1 MSEDKRPGWL
11 LRKMF
16 GTKEEPRPAPVP
28 VQPPDPKPPSA
39 GTLAPAPQPVPE
51 PVVAPVAPPP
61 ESPASFSEGQP
72 DFATAATDVSHVP
85 PPPGEPGTG
94 TPDKNAV
101 PDELEG
107 ADLQPVEGAEE
118 RPPAGTAGDDPNR
131 GAEAADT
138 TTQAFAPEP
147 AQAPDLPSEPVQVPD
162 LKLEPEVAAQI
173 FMPEPD
179 AAAEEPKRGWWS
191 RLTGGMKRTS
201 SALTERVT
209 GLFTKRKLDADTLEE
224 LEDALIQADFGIET
238 AMRISEAVG
247 KGRYEKGI
255 SPDAVR
261 EILATEVERALTP
274 VAIPFSIDTTKKPFV
289 ILMIGVNGAGKTT
302 TIGKLAMKL
311 KAEGHSLML
320 AAGDTFRAAAIEQ
333 LKVWGQ
339 RTQTPVIAR
348 AQGADAAGLAFDA
361 YEAARAQGTDVLLID
376 TAGRLQNKAGLMA
389 ELEKILR
396 VIRKIDPEAPHAVLL
411 VLDATVGQNALS
423 QVELF
428 SKAAN
433 VTGLVMTKLDG
444 TARGGILVALAAKF
458 GLPVHFI
465 GVGEGVED
473 LEPFEARDFA
483 RAIAGLD
490 AI

>member
-11 LRKMF
+11 LRRMF
-16 GTKEEPRPAPVP
+16 GKKEEAWPPEPVP
-28 VQPPDPKPPSA
+28 VQPPDPKPVRAHETIARPETVA
-39 GTLAPAPQPVPE
+39 VPE
-51 PVVAPVAPPP
+51 AVATPEPASEIVASPPFD
-61 ESPASFSEGQP
+61 SPASPSEGQP
-72 DFATAATDVSHVP
+72 DFATAADDVSHIPLPVS
-85 PPPGEPGTG
+85 EPAA
-94 TPDKNAV
+94 DDSSRNAV
-101 PDELEG
+101 PDEIEG
-107 ADLQPVEGAEE
+107 ADLQPIAGAEE
-118 RPPAGTAGDDPNR
+118 RPPAGTAGDDPER
-131 GAEAADT
+131 GTEPADT
-138 TTQAFAPEP
+138 TTQAFTPLAAPEP
-147 AQAPDLPSEPVQVPD
+147 EPEPVS
-162 LKLEPEVAAQI
+162 EATQI
-173 FMPEPD
+173 FMPEPE
-179 AAAEEPKRGWWS
+179 AEAEGSKRGWWS

-224 LEDALIQADFGIET
+224 LEDALIQADFGVET

-247 KGRYEKGI
+247 KGRYEKGL
-255 SPDAVR
+255 SPEAVR

-274 VAIPFSIDTTKKPFV
+274 VAIPFSIDATKKPFV

-302 TIGKLAMKL
+302 TIGKLALKL

-339 RTQTPVIAR
+339 RTGTPVIAR

-361 YEAARAQGTDVLLID
+361 YEAARKAGTDVLLID

-396 VIRKIDPEAPHAVLL
+396 VIRKIDAEAPHAVLL

-428 SKAAN
+428 SKAAQ

-444 TARGGILVALAAKF
+444 TARGGILVALAARF

-490 AI
+490 KG

>member
-16 GTKEEPRPAPVP
+16 GTKEEERPAPVP
-28 VQPPDPKPPSA
+28 VQPPDPKPVA
-39 GTLAPAPQPVPE
+39 KTIVE
-51 PVVAPVAPPP
+51 PVVEPAALPVD
-61 ESPASFSEGQP
+61 SPASLSEGQP

-85 PPPGEPGTG
+85 PPPGEPGEG
-94 TPDKNAV
+94 TPDKNAI

-118 RPPAGTAGDDPNR
+118 RPPAGTAGDDPAR
-131 GAEAADT
+131 GAKAADT
-138 TTQAFAPEP
+138 TSQAFAPEP
-147 AQAPDLPSEPVQVPD
+147 AQAVP
-162 LKLEPEVAAQI
+162 LAPRPELEPEVSTQI

-179 AAAEEPKRGWWS
+179 AASEEPTRGWWS

-238 AMRISEAVG
+238 ATRISEAVG

-261 EILATEVERALTP
+261 EILAAEVERALAP
-274 VAIPFSIDTTKKPFV
+274 VAIPFRIDTSKKPFV

-302 TIGKLAMKL
+302 TIGKLALKL

-361 YEAARAQGTDVLLID
+361 YEAAKAQGSDVLLID

-396 VIRKIDPEAPHAVLL
+396 VIRKVDPQAPHAVLL

-473 LEPFEARDFA
+473 LEPFAARDFA

-490 AI
+490 AG